1 MTGGAERAA
10 VPPESVAGVAARQR
24 VLAQACTPGIDCRT
38 FAILEM
44 EDSEPIEDLLAGT
57 PDYGDLALVLSGG
70 GARAAYQVGVLNY
83 VAKHYPQLSFPVITG
98 VSAGAVNAAHL
109 AQHHGSLLQ
118 AISELK
124 ALWSELSPERVFRV
138 DTPSLMGRA
147 LWTGVSLLGGGAQQS
162 SFRGMVDTEPLR
174 QTLEEALSPVRGE
187 LTGIDYNL
195 RQGRLRA
202 VAITATSYTTGRS
215 TVWVQGRDIAVW
227 RRPQRSAVRTRIT
240 LDHVM
245 ASTALPLFFPAVRSG
260 AEWFG
265 DGGIRQTA
273 PLSPALHL
281 GAGRILAVSNRYN
294 PSLDEAA
301 RPKIRDYPPPAQVLG
316 ILYDAI
322 FLDVID
328 QDALR
333 LERINALLER
343 LPPAQREG
351 MRDIR
356 LLVIRPTRDLGK
368 LAGDFEPKLP
378 RAFRFLTR
386 GLGTQRTASPDF
398 LSMVMFQEDYLRRLM
413 EVGEEDAALRADE
426 IAEFLEG

>member
-1 MTGGAERAA
+1 MSED
-10 VPPESVAGVAARQR
+10 PNSESPLG
-24 VLAQACTPGIDCRT
+24 
-38 FAILEM
+38 
-44 EDSEPIEDLLAGT
+44 GT
-57 PDYGDLALVLSGG
+57 PDHGDLALVLSGG
-70 GARAAYQVGVLNY
+70 GARGAYQVGVLNFI
-83 VAKHYPQLSFPVITG
+83 ARRYPELSFPVITG

-109 AQHHGSLLQ
+109 AQHHGTLPQ
-118 AISELK
+118 AISELRS
-124 ALWSELSPERVFRV
+124 LWSELQPERVFRV
-138 DTPSLMGRA
+138 DSPSLMGRA
-147 LWTGVSLLGGGAQQS
+147 LWSGVSLLAGGSKQTN
-162 SFRGMVDTEPLR
+162 FRGMVDTQPLR
-174 QTLEEALSPVRGE
+174 DTLEEAMGPVRGE

-195 RQGRLRA
+195 KKGRLRA

-227 RRPQRSAVRTRIT
+227 RRPQRGSVRTRIT

-260 AEWFG
+260 PEWFG

-281 GAGRILAVSNRYN
+281 GASRILAVSNRFN
-294 PSLDEAA
+294 ASMEEAS

-333 LERINALLER
+333 MERINALLRKMPEER
-343 LPPAQREG
+343 REG
-351 MRDIR
+351 MRDVR

-368 LAGDFEPKLP
+368 LAADFEPKLP

-386 GLGTQRTASPDF
+386 GLGTRRTTSPDF

-413 EVGEEDAALRADE
+413 EVGEEDAELRADE
-426 IAEFLEG
+426 IAKFLGG

>member
-1 MTGGAERAA
+1 MRDDRTSAE
-10 VPPESVAGVAARQR
+10 
-24 VLAQACTPGIDCRT
+24 
-38 FAILEM
+38 
-44 EDSEPIEDLLAGT
+44 LLAGT
-57 PDYGDLALVLSGG
+57 PDHGDLALVLSGG
-70 GARAAYQVGVLNY
+70 GARGAYQVGVLNHI
-83 VAKHYPQLSFPVITG
+83 ARHYPELSFPVITG

-109 AQHHGSLLQ
+109 AQHHGTLTQ
-118 AISELK
+118 AISELRS
-124 ALWSELSPERVFRV
+124 LWSELSPERVFKV

-147 LWTGVSLLGGGAQQS
+147 LWSGVSLLGGGAKQKA
-162 SFRGMVDTEPLR
+162 SFRGMVDTQPLHD
-174 QTLEEALSPVRGE
+174 TLAEALGPVRGE

-215 TVWVQGRDIAVW
+215 TVWVQGREIEAW
-227 RRPQRSAVRTRIT
+227 RRPQRGAVRTRIT

-281 GAGRILAVSNRYN
+281 GASRILAVSNRYN
-294 PSLDEAA
+294 PSMDEAA

-343 LPPAQREG
+343 LPEAEREG
-351 MRDIR
+351 MRLVR

-386 GLGTQRTASPDF
+386 GLGTRRTASPDF

-426 IAEFLEG
+426 IAEFLAP